1 MTNIDE
7 EIQQFTTDYEPEPN
21 DSIVD
26 IIRGRLQY
34 AITDQIEHMIFA
46 SDYGNPD
53 EVKKIILRD
62 VKKYIDSYDPH
73 TDPSADLETDDS

>member
-34 AITDQIEHMIFA
+34 AITDQIEHMIYGA
-46 SDYGNPD
+46 EIGNPN
-53 EVKKIILRD
+53 EIKKIILRD
-62 VKKYIDSYDPH
+62 IKVYIDSYEPRGESESS
-73 TDPSADLETDDS
+73 T

>member
-1 MTNIDE
+1 
-7 EIQQFTTDYEPEPN
+7 
-21 DSIVD
+21 
-26 IIRGRLQY
+26 
-34 AITDQIEHMIFA
+34 MIFA